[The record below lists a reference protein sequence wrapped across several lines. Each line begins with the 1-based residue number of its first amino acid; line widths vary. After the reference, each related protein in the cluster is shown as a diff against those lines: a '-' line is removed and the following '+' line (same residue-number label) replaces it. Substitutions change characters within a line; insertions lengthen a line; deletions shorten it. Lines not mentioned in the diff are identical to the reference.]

1 MPMGSR
7 WRSSSR
13 ADDFASLDYADF
25 AQEFLRR
32 NDDYRRDYRQMMQS
46 LREGQVAPTAACED
60 LARRWGMDF
69 PMRSRHPGDHRPRTL
84 VP

>member
-1 MPMGSR
+1 MSRDSR
-7 WRSSSR
+7 WRSASR

-32 NDDYRRDYRQMMQS
+32 NDDYRRDYRRMMES
-46 LREGQVAPTAACED
+46 LREGQVAPSAACED

-69 PMRSRHPGDHRPRTL
+69 PLRPRRAGE
-84 VP
+84 VRPCAVAP

>member
-32 NDDYRRDYRQMMQS
+32 NDDYRREYRQMIRN
-46 LREGQVAPTAACED
+46 LRAGRIAQTAACED
-60 LARRWGMDF
+60 LARRWGLDF
-69 PMRSRHPGDHRPRTL
+69 PVRSGSASDDRPCAL
-84 VP
+84 AP